1 MIGRLSTIAPDL
13 VALLEQQQSEQLR
26 RVAAKAANLA
36 IERTDLS
43 EPRLD
48 DALAALREG
57 RLGST
62 PERSAVHYLTDE
74 LDAIAWDAQEK
85 MEAGIGSRQD
95 YSTAFRRAR
104 AAASVGFALDANALT
119 AALESVY
126 EAQAAV
132 ADLDAMRVLVGSGD
146 S

>member
-13 VALLEQQQSEQLR
+13 VTLLEQQQSEQLR
-26 RVAAKAANLA
+26 KVAARAANLA
-36 IERTDLS
+36 IERTHLRELRIDY
-43 EPRLD
+43 
-48 DALAALREG
+48 ALAALREG

-62 PERSAVHYLTDE
+62 PERSAIQYLTDE
-74 LDAIAWDAQEK
+74 LDEIAWDAQER

-104 AAASVGFALDANALT
+104 AAASVGFALDSNALT

-126 EAQAAV
+126 EAHAAV
-132 ADLDAMRVLVGSGD
+132 ADLDAVRAIVGIGD
-146 S
+146 A